1 MSLEPRKGDTVPP
14 FVRTTGLGNWNRYA
28 AVNDEFI
35 DIHMD
40 PDAARAVGMP
50 DVFGMGNLR
59 IAYLHNLL
67 RDWLGDDGDI
77 AEFRCQF
84 RGLNLKGD
92 TLTCRSTV
100 TDVRDDQAP
109 TLVDLELAVENQD
122 GADTTPGSATVVL
135 FGGGAAQMPP
145 EPEPTQPSGDA
156 APGTFLDQATID
168 AIGRTLPPVA
178 APPVGA
184 NDIARWAIATYWP
197 ERPPAVY
204 LDAAAAAD
212 GPWGGIV
219 APRDFDPFAWM
230 PDRPWSG
237 DWLWG
242 MGTEPG
248 KRLLNGGQRNVYHAP
263 IRPGDVISVTRRFV
277 DVVER
282 ETKRGPMV
290 FFTSEFRWENQ
301 DGALVRI
308 GEQTSIYY

>member
-1 MSLEPRKGDTVPP
+1 MSAPAP
-14 FVRTTGLGNWNRYA
+14 FVRMTGLGSWNRYA

-40 PDAARAVGMP
+40 DESAKAVGMP
-50 DVFGMGNLR
+50 GVFGMGNLR

-67 RDWLGDDGDI
+67 GDWLGDDGDI
-77 AEFRCQF
+77 VEFACEF

-92 TLTCRSTV
+92 VLTCTAVATGHVEVDGTRCT
-100 TDVRDDQAP
+100 
-109 TLVDLELAVENQD
+109 TLALSVKNQD
-122 GADTTPGSATVVL
+122 DVETCPGSATVVH
-135 FGGGAAQMPP
+135 FAGGSAAMPG
-145 EPEPTQPSGDA
+145 EPSAAEPSGEA
-156 APGTFLDQATID
+156 KPGTILDQATID
-168 AIGRTLPPVA
+168 KIGRTLPPVA

-197 ERPPAVY
+197 EPPPARY
-204 LDAAAAAD
+204 LDAEVAAN

-219 APRDFDPFAWM
+219 ATRDFDPFAWM
-230 PDRPWSG
+230 LNRPWAG

-248 KRLLNGGQRNVYHAP
+248 QRLLNGGQHNRYAEP

-301 DGALVRI
+301 NGALVRL